1 MHAIVATVTRFFSR
15 SSGRSA
21 AFAGLMMLAAGLAT
35 SQTDCARHQRAMRAM
50 RAAFDAAPLPP
61 GVAREETVASMG
73 ILSGNGN
80 HCDFVVAARVRTR
93 LAPADLAAR
102 LRAQRLRVRFDSG
115 LAELP
120 LWVVPGED
128 DLARE
133 VLPPAWAI
141 PGAADGGR
149 AVVFAFWGGEA
160 PGSDIRCH

>member
-1 MHAIVATVTRFFSR
+1 MYPIVATVIRYFTRA
-15 SSGRSA
+15 SGRRA
-21 AFAGLMMLAAGLAT
+21 AFVGVAMLAAGLAA
-35 SQTDCARHQRAMRAM
+35 SQTDCARHQRAMGAM

-61 GVAREETVASMG
+61 GVERGETMASMG

-80 HCDFVVAARVRTR
+80 HCDYLVAVRVRTR
-93 LAPADLAAR
+93 LAPAELAAR
-102 LRAQRLRVRFDSG
+102 LRAQRLRVHFDSG

-133 VLPPAWAI
+133 VLPPAWAA
-141 PGAADGGR
+141 PGGAAGTR